1 MLNISTVNDA
11 LFICLDET
19 NPTTPAPKEKKRAV
33 IIDLISDSDD
43 DDEDNTPTQST
54 KKPATGISSPKKPQT
69 SSISSTSESPEYMI
83 IDLE

>member
-1 MLNISTVNDA
+1 M
-11 LFICLDET
+11 FICLDET
-19 NPTTPAPKEKKRAV
+19 NPTPAPKEKKRAV

-54 KKPATGISSPKKPQT
+54 KKPASGISSPKKPQT